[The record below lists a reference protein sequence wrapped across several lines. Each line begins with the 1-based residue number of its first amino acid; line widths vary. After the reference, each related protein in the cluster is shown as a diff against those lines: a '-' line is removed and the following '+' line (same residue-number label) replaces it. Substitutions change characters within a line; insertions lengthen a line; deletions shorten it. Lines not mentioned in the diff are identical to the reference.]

1 MSVTVTPQGDI
12 AIFSGSAHP
21 ELACEIAGWLG
32 LDVGPLRVIRFP
44 DSEVY
49 VRVDT
54 SVRGKDVYIVQPTCP
69 PVNESLTELLIIL
82 DAMYRASAG
91 RITAVIPYYGYA
103 RQDKKTA
110 GREAIAAR
118 MVADMLSIGGAH
130 RVLTVDLHSAQIQ
143 GFFDIPVDHLT
154 AVRLLAS
161 RLKTHNLDDAVI
173 VAPDAGRVGMAYDY
187 ASLLGLPVVV
197 VNKRRIDAEQ
207 TITTHIVGE
216 VTGKR
221 PIIIDDMITTGGTI
235 ARSVEALLQK
245 EAQPDIRV
253 VATHGVLVH
262 HAVEH
267 LSNPAISRVMLTNTI
282 PIPPEKRL
290 AKMEIVSVGGLL
302 ADAIARIH
310 GDKSVSELFAQAA

>member
-1 MSVTVTPQGDI
+1 MSLALTLRGDI
-12 AIFSGSAHP
+12 AIFSGAAHA
-21 ELACEIAGWLG
+21 ELAHEIARWLG
-32 LDVGPLRVIRFP
+32 LDVSPMRVFRFP

-49 VRVDT
+49 VRVDM
-54 SVRGKDVYIVQPTCP
+54 SVRGMDVYVVQPTCP
-69 PVNESLTELLIIL
+69 PVNENLAELLIIL

-110 GREAIAAR
+110 GREAITAR
-118 MVADMLSIGGAH
+118 MIADMLSTAGAD

-161 RLKTHNLDDAVI
+161 HLKTQNLDNAVI

-187 ASLLGLPVVV
+187 ATFLGLPVVV
-197 VNKRRIDAEQ
+197 VHKRRVGAEQ
-207 TITTHIVGE
+207 TIATHIVGE

-221 PIIIDDMITTGGTI
+221 PIIIEDMITTGATV
-235 ARSVEALLQK
+235 ARSVEALLQN
-245 EAQPDIRV
+245 EAQPDIQV

-262 HAVEH
+262 HALEY
-267 LSNPAISRVMLTNTI
+267 LSNPAITRIILTNTI

-290 AKMEIVSVGGLL
+290 SKMEILSIGNIL

-310 GDKSVSELFAQAA
+310 ADKSVSELFTKAA